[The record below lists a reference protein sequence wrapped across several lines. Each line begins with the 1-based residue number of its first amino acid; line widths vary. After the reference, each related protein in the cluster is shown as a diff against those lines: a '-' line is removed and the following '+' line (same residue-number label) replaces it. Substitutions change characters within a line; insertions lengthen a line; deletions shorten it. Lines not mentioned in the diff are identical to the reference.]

1 MTSNPIDTLDL
12 KSLGQELKRARKQ
25 RGLTQGDAA
34 DIVNVARTTITA
46 IEKGERKIRADE
58 LVELARAYG
67 KQVSDFLRVRSTM
80 EPFHTVQFRGPTVRA
95 EEQQEQVDVSVSRF
109 EDLCRN
115 YLELEYIT
123 GIKSIRRYPS
133 EYRRK
138 GLNLELE
145 AEGLAQAERN
155 RLGLGDA
162 PLPLVRDIL
171 EQDIGVKVFYLPLQP
186 GTLSGIYYY
195 NEELGGCIAVN
206 SNHEEDRCRWTICHD
221 WCHFI
226 ADRHEPT
233 VLIEDGYQRQ
243 PASERFADL
252 FAKYFLMPTST
263 ITQRFNEVYSQ
274 QNAMTLRG
282 LCILAHRFG
291 VSVEALTRRLEDLRL
306 MKAGAW
312 QRLLDRGV
320 KIRETQKELGL
331 EPVLGRR
338 DTFPIQYREMAFV
351 AYESSKISEG
361 QFASY
366 LQLNQIEA
374 REMLRRKQD
383 KNARLFVDG
392 GNPNDTRENASYE

>member
-1 MTSNPIDTLDL
+1 MNTNPIDTLDL
-12 KSLGQELKRARKQ
+12 RKLGQELKRARKQ
-25 RGLTQGDAA
+25 SGLTQEDAA
-34 DIVNVARTTITA
+34 ELVHVARTTITA

-67 KQVSDFLRVRSTM
+67 RQVSDFLRSRSTL
-80 EPFHTVQFRGPTVRA
+80 ESFQAVQFRGPTSQK
-95 EEQQEQVDVSVSRF
+95 EEHQEEIEISVSRF
-109 EDLCRN
+109 EDLCSN
-115 YLELEYIT
+115 YLELEQIT
-123 GIKSIRRYPS
+123 GIKSIRHYAT

-162 PLPLVRDIL
+162 PLLLIRDIL
-171 EQDIGVKVFYLPLQP
+171 EQDVGIKIFYLPLQP
-186 GTLSGIYYY
+186 GNLSGIYYY
-195 NEELGGCIAVN
+195 SEDLGGCIAVN
-206 SNHEEDRCRWTICHD
+206 SNHEEDRCRWTLCHD

-226 ADRHEPT
+226 ADRYEPT
-233 VLIEDGYQRQ
+233 VLIEDGYLRQ

-263 ITQRFNEVYSQ
+263 ITQRFNEIYSQ

-331 EPVLGRR
+331 QPVEGRR
-338 DTFPIQYREMAFV
+338 DVFPIQYREMAFV
-351 AYESSKISEG
+351 AYETGKISEG
-361 QFASY
+361 QFANF
-366 LQLNQIEA
+366 LQLNQIASRQLVAQLYTQGMTQPGNEGDPNND
-374 REMLRRKQD
+374 RESAFD
-383 KNARLFVDG
+383 
-392 GNPNDTRENASYE
+392 E